1 MSSIILSLM
10 LNSLQFIINVIIKIF
25 ITFFKLVTFYLLHL
39 SKIRCYHL
47 IKVRDI
53 MTIDELINFL
63 KKKGFRDT
71 LEVLIQFKGYKTDK
85 HTFYNELNKF
95 SYYNSYFRVKED
107 LIDKGLIAIELNN
120 KKKYVKLTNKGLD
133 VYNRLVEINNLI
145 NNK

>member
-1 MSSIILSLM
+1 MSLIILSLL
-10 LNSLQFIINVIIKIF
+10 LNSLQFIINIIIKFF
-25 ITFFKLVTFYLLHL
+25 ITFFKFVTFYLLHL

-47 IKVRDI
+47 TKVRDN
-53 MTIDELINFL
+53 MTIDDLINFL

-95 SYYNSYFRVKED
+95 SYYNSFFRVKED
-107 LIDKGLIAIELNN
+107 LINKGLIAIELNN
-120 KKKYVKLTNKGLD
+120 KKKYFKLTDKGLD
-133 VYNRLVEINNLI
+133 VYNKLVEINNLI